1 MAVCEMCGKEGSLIL
16 TDVEGV
22 ELKVCDTCSK
32 YGKVHKKPSYTPSS
46 KSTIVRPEWKVRS
59 NFSQIIQQERTK
71 REMNHKQFAS
81 FLNERESV
89 ISKWESGNLKPRLDV
104 ARKLGKLLGISM
116 TEKIETGEGF
126 VSSFKKSDGFTL
138 GDIKVKVRKKH

>member
-1 MAVCEMCGKEGSLIL
+1 MAVCEMCGREGSLIL

-22 ELKVCDTCSK
+22 ELKVCPTCSK

-46 KSTIVRPEWKVRS
+46 KSTTARPEWKVRS
-59 NFSQIIQQERTK
+59 NFAQTIQEERTK
-71 REMNHKQFAS
+71 RDMNHKQFAS

-104 ARKLGKLLGISM
+104 ARKLGKQLGISM
-116 TEKIETGEGF
+116 TEKIESGEAY
-126 VSSFKKSDGFTL
+126 VSSSKKADEFTL
-138 GDIKVKVRKKH
+138 GDIKIKTRKKH